1 MWEGIKSAARTLLG
15 SASSIIFILAGAG
28 LLYTSYH
35 LLALSGTCSTTAG
48 PVCSQVNLAFG
59 LLSGLLAAAFILY
72 GVALHA
78 LRIGQIGSLQPVYEA
93 AKSFFGSTIF
103 FILFGCILLYFAVS
117 LLHQTHPAF
126 VFILAILG
134 VSMILFGTGSQ
145 AVASANVPATVG
157 INASIAGGAA
167 ALAAIFGYG
176 SVVLSEGIKGFF
188 QETIDYGVL
197 ELTTLG
203 TPTPNFN
210 LLRTTI
216 RANTTDGRPLPL
228 WTRLDTLQIMI
239 PRYSKQ
245 GTSTISV
252 TFQGSLPVDAPNGEL
267 TAPYSIDWSKIDPEE
282 IFGSERMYIARK
294 PINLILKPDVA
305 GAKPPEKSFLDE
317 KGQPVNAPALTP
329 G

>member
-1 MWEGIKSAARTLLG
+1 MWEGIKSAARALLG

-48 PVCSQVNLAFG
+48 PACSQVNLAFG

-145 AVASANVPATVG
+145 A
-157 INASIAGGAA
+157 
-167 ALAAIFGYG
+167 
-176 SVVLSEGIKGFF
+176 
-188 QETIDYGVL
+188 
-197 ELTTLG
+197 
-203 TPTPNFN
+203 
-210 LLRTTI
+210 
-216 RANTTDGRPLPL
+216 
-228 WTRLDTLQIMI
+228 
-239 PRYSKQ
+239 
-245 GTSTISV
+245 
-252 TFQGSLPVDAPNGEL
+252 
-267 TAPYSIDWSKIDPEE
+267 
-282 IFGSERMYIARK
+282 
-294 PINLILKPDVA
+294 
-305 GAKPPEKSFLDE
+305 
-317 KGQPVNAPALTP
+317 
-329 G
+329 